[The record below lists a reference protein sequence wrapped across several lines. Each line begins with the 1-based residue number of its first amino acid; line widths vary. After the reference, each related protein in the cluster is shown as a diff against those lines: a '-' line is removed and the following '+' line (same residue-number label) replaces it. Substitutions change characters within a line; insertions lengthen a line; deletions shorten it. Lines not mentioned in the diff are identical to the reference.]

1 MATGFSRQHLLVFTE
16 KKLFAVLSG
25 KSGCFFLNVIAT
37 LPRCVWGSLM
47 TYPRSVTQ
55 LTVTVVSATGEL
67 GVTTSRAGS
76 LANFFSNALFCQIS

>member
-1 MATGFSRQHLLVFTE
+1 MATGFSLQQLLVFTE
-16 KKLFAVLSG
+16 KIFGDASF
-25 KSGCFFLNVIAT
+25 CFFLNGLCMTT
-37 LPRCVWGSLM
+37 LPRCVWGSLT

-55 LTVTVVSATGEL
+55 LTVTVVSATGEF